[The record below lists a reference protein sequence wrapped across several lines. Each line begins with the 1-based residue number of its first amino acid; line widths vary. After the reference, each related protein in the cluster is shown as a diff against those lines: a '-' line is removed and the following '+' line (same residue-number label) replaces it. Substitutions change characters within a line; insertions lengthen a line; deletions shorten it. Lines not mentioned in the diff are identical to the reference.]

1 MFCHS
6 IRSLFVA
13 TGLFA
18 AGCAI
23 ATEQEVVYTARTGDT
38 LIALEKRFLANPY
51 VWKNLKTRNRIVDPM
66 RIPVGTAVRI
76 PVGWLRAEPLTARVV
91 AMQGDVSM
99 DGRALKLDSKVP
111 AGALLRTGTG
121 AFAQSAPQRTADDSL
136 YQALGGKPG
145 LTTLMDVPVEG
156 HAVISDARSRELY
169 IKRMGVTGMYP
180 AMYYSHNLHFLVE
193 SYNRAGNYSKADR
206 KSVV

>member
-1 MFCHS
+1 VFCHS

-66 RIPVGTAVRI
+66 RIPVGTPVRI
-76 PVGWLRAEPLTARVV
+76 PVGWLRA
-91 AMQGDVSM
+91 
-99 DGRALKLDSKVP
+99 
-111 AGALLRTGTG
+111 
-121 AFAQSAPQRTADDSL
+121 
-136 YQALGGKPG
+136 
-145 LTTLMDVPVEG
+145 
-156 HAVISDARSRELY
+156 
-169 IKRMGVTGMYP
+169 
-180 AMYYSHNLHFLVE
+180 
-193 SYNRAGNYSKADR
+193 
-206 KSVV
+206 